1 MRLAMPF
8 TEILDLALQGAPLPP
23 PVGLLACEGTTV
35 RVDLDLHAIPAPPL
49 TIRALAALAPIV
61 HVEATFRAF
70 DTGVAEFDLAVR
82 AGAVPVQRLL
92 KHLTGLLNAG
102 LRSAHLP
109 EGLVVIERGSHGAPL
124 AVVDLQA
131 AIATQAD
138 GVALTGFAI
147 ADGAVEVVAVVHGFA
162 LHQH

>member
-8 TEILDLALQGAPLPP
+8 TEILDLALQGAPIPP
-23 PVGLLACEGTTV
+23 PVGLLTCEGATV
-35 RVDLDLHAIPAPPL
+35 RVDLDLHAIPAPSL
-49 TIRALAALAPIV
+49 AIRALAALAPIV
-61 HVEATFRAF
+61 HLEATFRTF
-70 DTGVAEFDLAVR
+70 DAGVGEFDLAVR
-82 AGAVPVQRLL
+82 TGAVPVQRLL

-102 LRSAHLP
+102 LRGAHLP
-109 EGLVVIERGSHGAPL
+109 EGLVVIEQGSHGAPL

-162 LHQH
+162 LHQR

>member
-8 TEILDLALQGAPLPP
+8 TEILALALRGAPLPP
-23 PVGLLACEGTTV
+23 LVGLLTCDGATV
-35 RVDLDLHAIPAPPL
+35 RVDLDLHAIPAPSL
-49 TIRALAALAPIV
+49 AVRALAAVAPIV
-61 HVEATFRAF
+61 HVAATFQTF
-70 DTGVAEFDLAVR
+70 DAGVAEFDLAVR

-102 LRSAHLP
+102 LRGAHLP
-109 EGLVVIERGSHGAPL
+109 EGLVVIEQGSHGAPL

-147 ADGAVEVVAVVHGFA
+147 ADGGVEAVAVVRGFA